1 MSDISVNLTPTSL
14 DVYGGPATIDV
25 SLDYG
30 PQGQRG
36 SKIFVGSGNPEV
48 ELADEDVNVGDFFI
62 NTLQGDP
69 FYGWLYAY
77 VPSVTGAAWETAL
90 ALNPSQH
97 SEIKT
102 EAFNNDGV
110 ATLFVPKKLITKD
123 SVVLKDRFTIRYSI
137 ENEDLFPVSSSFK
150 YELAIVNDEENV
162 KITISA
168 IKYSGSAWSNLTGT
182 HRVHLFIS
190 YQS

>member
-14 DVYGGPATIDV
+14 DVYGGPASIDV

-30 PQGQRG
+30 PQGERG
-36 SKIFVGSGNPEV
+36 SKIFIGNGNPEE
-48 ELADEDVNVGDFFI
+48 ELEDEDVKIGDFFI

-90 ALNPSQH
+90 ALDPSQH

-102 EAFNNDGV
+102 ETFNNDGI
-110 ATLFVPKKLITKD
+110 ATLLVPIRLLTKETE
-123 SVVLKDRFTIRYSI
+123 VLQERFTIRYNI
-137 ENEDLFPVSSSFK
+137 ENEDSNPIASSFE
-150 YELAIVNDEENV
+150 YELATANNEQNV
-162 KITISA
+162 QITISA
-168 IKYSGSAWSNLTGT
+168 IKYSGSTWSKLTGT
-182 HRVHLFIS
+182 HKVHLFIS